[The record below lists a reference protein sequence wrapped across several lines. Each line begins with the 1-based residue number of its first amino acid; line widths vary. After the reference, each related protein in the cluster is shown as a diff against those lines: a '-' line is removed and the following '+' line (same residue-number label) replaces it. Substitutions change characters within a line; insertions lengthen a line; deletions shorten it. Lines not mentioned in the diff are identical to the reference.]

1 MFGKTISLLPSAPPC
16 SFVAHSPTKRVPNSS
31 LILPIPSPPLPAGG
45 LDSTRTPPPG
55 FYDLLHVPAMDISCL
70 TSSQM
75 LGQFSNTQGPHTD
88 AQVCVTVK
96 GTITHTATAFAQ
108 VHTQHMQMCA
118 HITNVCHCC
127 ISKSLCLPTDSKKHR
142 LHSPS
147 PSDRR
152 A

>member
-16 SFVAHSPTKRVPNSS
+16 SFVAHSPTKRVPS
-31 LILPIPSPPLPAGG
+31 LPPPLPAGG
-45 LDSTRTPPPG
+45 LDSTRTPPTPPG
-55 FYDLLHVPAMDISCL
+55 FYDLLHVPAMDKSCL

-108 VHTQHMQMCA
+108 VHT
-118 HITNVCHCC
+118 
-127 ISKSLCLPTDSKKHR
+127 
-142 LHSPS
+142 
-147 PSDRR
+147 
-152 A
+152 